1 MKKKYLQVFVLVAV
15 CLTVVLMIR
24 KDEKQNKLSE
34 KEEIQELTWFS
45 DIPEWEPNEW
55 NTDSESATG
64 KITEMT
70 GIQWRWQTE
79 PDVN

>member
-64 KITEMT
+64 KIT
-70 GIQWRWQTE
+70 
-79 PDVN
+79 